1 MIIPGVECDD
11 HLPVPPLAEGDAVAV
26 VTVLEE
32 RHHQPRQVVAAAE
45 GVGHAVLTPRVDF
58 SDDENIIEEENFTL
72 VLTCNTTR
80 LLSFALR
87 QNTLTWSVFFVWIC
101 DLVQPAI
108 ADQSPVRQGEVGA
121 LGHDRLLD
129 LHHLSDVVTAGP
141 EL

>member
-1 MIIPGVECDD
+1 MIIPCIECDNN
-11 HLPVPPLAEGDAVAV
+11 LPVPPLTQTDPVAV
-26 VTVLEE
+26 VAVLEQ
-32 RHHQPRQVVAAAE
+32 RHHHACQRVAASE